1 MSSILVT
8 GANGQI
14 GSELVRTLR
23 DRHGDAHVVS
33 LDLRPPQTADASSNG
48 RPSPSRPSTDAPF
61 VVADVRDRDELAATV
76 DRYDIDTVYHLASLL
91 SANGEKVP
99 DRTWDVNVNGLKHV
113 LDLGREH
120 DLQIFWPS
128 SIAVFGPSTPRESTP
143 QNTVLD
149 PSTMYGVTKRSGEL
163 LCQYYHQRFGVDVRS
178 LRYPGL
184 ISYAT
189 LPGGGTTDYA
199 VDMFYEAVESGS
211 YTCFVRADTRLPMM
225 YMPDAIRATLDLM
238 SADAGDISVRDSY
251 NITAMSFSADELAA
265 AIGKHVPDFACTY
278 APDERQQ
285 IADAWPATIDDGAAR
300 NDWNWQPDFDL
311 DAMTADMLAHL
322 RETEAA

>member
-1 MSSILVT
+1 
-8 GANGQI
+8 
-14 GSELVRTLR
+14 
-23 DRHGDAHVVS
+23 
-33 LDLRPPQTADASSNG
+33 
-48 RPSPSRPSTDAPF
+48 
-61 VVADVRDRDELAATV
+61 
-76 DRYDIDTVYHLASLL
+76 
-91 SANGEKVP
+91 
-99 DRTWDVNVNGLKHV
+99 
-113 LDLGREH
+113 
-120 DLQIFWPS
+120 
-128 SIAVFGPSTPRESTP
+128 
-143 QNTVLD
+143 
-149 PSTMYGVTKRSGEL
+149 
-163 LCQYYHQRFGVDVRS
+163 
-178 LRYPGL
+178 
-184 ISYAT
+184 
-189 LPGGGTTDYA
+189 
-199 VDMFYEAVESGS
+199 MFYEAVESGS